1 MIFQNKYSLRFVLL
15 ACIVFQACGSERSG
29 QMEADTPTTGTLN
42 IGVEH
47 SDSPALVAQ
56 INLFQ
61 SLYPKSELNASFLPQ
76 NRILELMMNDSL
88 KTAVM
93 HRDLSA
99 AEKNTLQQA
108 GINARS
114 TLIGYAG
121 IALVSARL
129 NPIDTNAIFI
139 NDLKALFTG
148 LKGGPQLI
156 FDHASGACFS
166 YFRDSLCGG
175 VKPGPGVK
183 ALNSN
188 SEVLNYVM
196 ANPGCIGVIG
206 ANWVGDMTSETARS
220 MFRQIRILP
229 VRTEPEGPAYKPFYA
244 HVKLKKYPLRYGI
257 YMINTQH
264 YQGLGSGF
272 ITFVGGAQGQL
283 ALKKSGIVPVRDQ
296 ERIIQIHNGLP
307 EALK

>member
-1 MIFQNKYSLRFVLL
+1 MTIRNKFSLLYVLL
-15 ACIVFQACGSERSG
+15 ACMLFQACGGKDNGLS
-29 QMEADTPTTGTLN
+29 EADTPTTGTLN

-61 SLYPKSELNASFLPQ
+61 SLYPKSKLNTAFLPQ

-88 KTAVM
+88 KVGVM
-93 HRDLSA
+93 HRDLNA
-99 AEKNTLQQA
+99 AERKLLQQN
-108 GINARS
+108 GIQVRS
-114 TLIGYAG
+114 TLVGYAG
-121 IALVSARL
+121 IALVTARQEQ
-129 NPIDTNAIFI
+129 DTAAILLD
-139 NDLKALFTG
+139 DLKALFTG
-148 LKGGPQLI
+148 ARTERALV
-156 FDHASGACFS
+156 FDHAAGACFR
-166 YFRDSLCGG
+166 FFKDSLCAGAQ
-175 VKPGPGVK
+175 PGPAVK

-196 ANPGCIGVIG
+196 NHPGCVGVVG

-220 MFRQIRILP
+220 MFRNIRIIP
-229 VRTEPEGPAYKPFYA
+229 VQTEPGELSYKPFYA
-244 HVKLKKYPLRYGI
+244 HIKLKKYPLRYGI
-257 YMINTQH
+257 FMINTQH

-296 ERIIQIHNGLP
+296 ERIIQINSGWP
-307 EALK
+307 KDLK

>member
-1 MIFQNKYSLRFVLL
+1 MIFRNKYPWLFVLL

-61 SLYPKSELNASFLPQ
+61 SLYPKSVLNASFLPQ

-93 HRDLSA
+93 HRDLNRE
-99 AEKNTLQQA
+99 EKTALEQN
-108 GINARS
+108 GIKVRS
-114 TLIGYAG
+114 TLVGFAG
-121 IALVSARL
+121 IALVTAGVTEA
-129 NPIDTNAIFI
+129 DTAPLY
-139 NDLKALFTG
+139 LKELQKLFTG
-148 LKGGPQLI
+148 TATARQLI
-156 FDHASGACFS
+156 FDHASGACFT

-175 VKPGPGVK
+175 VKPGTGVK

-244 HVKLKKYPLRYGI
+244 HIKLKKYPLRYGI

-296 ERIIQIHNGLP
+296 ERVIQINPGLP

>member
-1 MIFQNKYSLRFVLL
+1 MSSRNKPFLLLVFL
-15 ACIVFQACGSERSG
+15 ACMLFQACGGKDSG
-29 QMEADTPTTGTLN
+29 LSEADTPTTGTLN
-42 IGVEH
+42 IGIEH

-61 SLYPKSELNASFLPQ
+61 SLYPKSEFKASFLPQ

-88 KTAVM
+88 KVGVM

-99 AEKNTLQQA
+99 TEKKLLQQN
-108 GINARS
+108 GIQARS

-121 IALVSARL
+121 IALVTARQEQDTSAIL
-129 NPIDTNAIFI
+129 LE
-139 NDLKALFTG
+139 DLKKLFTG
-148 LKGGPQLI
+148 ANSDRVLV
-156 FDHASGACFS
+156 FDHAAGACFR
-166 YFRDSLCGG
+166 FFKDSLCAGAA
-175 VKPGPGVK
+175 PGPGVQ

-196 ANPGCIGVIG
+196 NHPGCVGVVG

-220 MFRQIRILP
+220 MFRKIRIMP
-229 VRTEPEGPAYKPFYA
+229 VQTEPEGAAYKPFYA
-244 HVKLKKYPLRYGI
+244 HIKLKKYPLRYGI
-257 YMINTQH
+257 FMINTQH

-296 ERIIQIHNGLP
+296 ERIIQIYSGWP
-307 EALK
+307 KALK